1 MTKITINIDD
11 AEVKATLKALAER
24 GQDMRAV
31 LQVVGT
37 KMVERTQRRFDT
49 STGPDGVKW
58 KENKPA
64 TRKAKGGKPPLVD
77 HGYLRQQILASVS
90 GNTLTVGTT
99 AVTAAYAAIQQFGG
113 TIDRAAGSIKVRHRT
128 NAKGD
133 LLRSEI
139 MNGKGLIF
147 ARKNKNPHKRFTE
160 REFSVAAH
168 KITIPARPFLPM
180 RSDGTLYP
188 QEQADVLAALNEY
201 LIG

>member
-1 MTKITINIDD
+1 MIKTTFTIDD
-11 AEVKATLKALAER
+11 AEIKAKLKSLADR

-31 LQVVGT
+31 LQVVGAE
-37 KMVERTQRRFDT
+37 MVERTQRRFDT
-49 STGPDGVKW
+49 STAPDGTAW
-58 KENKPA
+58 KPNTPA

-77 HGYLRQQILASVS
+77 HGYLRQQIVASVA

-147 ARKNKNPHKRFTE
+147 AKKSHKRAIE

-168 KITIPARPFLPM
+168 KITILARPYLPV
-180 RSDGTLYP
+180 RPDGALYP

-201 LIG
+201 LLGRP